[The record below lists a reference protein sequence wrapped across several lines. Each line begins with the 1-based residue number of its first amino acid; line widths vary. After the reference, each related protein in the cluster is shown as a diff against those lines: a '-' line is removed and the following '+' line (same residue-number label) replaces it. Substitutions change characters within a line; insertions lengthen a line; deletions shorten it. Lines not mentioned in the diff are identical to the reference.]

1 MIKLKDMISENV
13 WDRKFGEALPTLKD
27 VVNKHNNITEDDCGC
42 SGVTSC
48 ACELTSEDIVTES
61 PKEKTIATKEFQNMW
76 KAETKLRDRMHKIE
90 QIILKDPTTGNQTLA
105 RSIKDSYKR
114 NVTKF
119 MREVVSIIKRI
130 K

>member
-13 WDRKFGEALPTLKD
+13 WDRKFGEPLPTLKD

-76 KAETKLRDRMHKIE
+76 KAEAILRKKMMKLE
-90 QIILKDPTTGNQTLA
+90 QIFLEDPRPENIKLAKD
-105 RSIKDSYKR
+105 IKKSYKD
-114 NVTKF
+114 NVTEF
-119 MREVVSIIKRI
+119 MREVIKLI
-130 K
+130 KKIK

>member
-1 MIKLKDMISENV
+1 MIKLRGLIKEST
-13 WDRKFGEALPTLKD
+13 WDRKFGEALPTLSD
-27 VVNKHNNITEDDCGC
+27 VMEKHNDCDCGGKHEC
-42 SGVTSC
+42 T
-48 ACELTSEDIVTES
+48 CETKDSVTEGTN
-61 PKEKTIATKEFQNMW
+61 EKVKATREFQHMW
-76 KAETKLRDRMHKIE
+76 KAETKLRARMHKIE
-90 QIILKDPTTGNQTLA
+90 QIILQDPTTSNQTLA